1 MATVTGYTAE
11 RMKQI
16 EDSTVV
22 DGAISADDLL
32 LITRDGTQINAGNV
46 RGPQG
51 VPGPAGD
58 ADAVQ
63 LATPVGSTVMFGGDT
78 APQGWLLCDGASY
91 VQANYPALFTEIGTK
106 FGSVDST
113 HFNVPD
119 LQERMPVG
127 RSGNAPFDV
136 TGNKGGSKDLI
147 VVDHAHP
154 HGHVLSTSGN
164 HKHLFYGLNNMFL
177 VSFVG
182 SQHKLV
188 DGGGGIT
195 PVDMDTAGDHTHNVS
210 QDSTHAGS
218 SGLDKNVP
226 PFIVMN
232 FIIRF

>member
-16 EDSTVV
+16 EDTTVV
-22 DGAISADDLL
+22 DGTISADDLIL
-32 LITRDGTQINAGNV
+32 LTRDGTPINAGNV

-63 LATPVGSTVMFGGDT
+63 LATPVGTTVMFGGDT
-78 APQGWLLCDGASY
+78 APAGWLLCDGQSY
-91 VQANYPALFTEIGTK
+91 VQANYPALFTAIGTK

-119 LQERMPVG
+119 LQQRMVVG
-127 RSGNAPFDV
+127 KSANVGFDAV
-136 TGNKGGSKDLI
+136 GGKGGSADLI

-154 HGHVLSTSGN
+154 HGHVLSTAGN
-164 HKHLFYGLNNMFL
+164 HKHLFFGLSNAFL

-188 DGGGGIT
+188 DAQGGIT
-195 PVDMDTAGDHTHNVS
+195 PADMDDAGNHTHNVS
-210 QDSTHAGS
+210 ADSTPAGS
-218 SGLDKNVP
+218 SGVGKNVP
-226 PFIVMN
+226 PYVVMN